1 MEDSWFT
8 VTAIDNSTFAIS
20 EYGHWEQVH
29 SFLLLGTYRAAL
41 IDTGLGIGNIRSITS
56 QLTTLPIDVLTTH
69 IHTDHIG
76 SHGEFERI
84 LVHEED
90 QHWLIHGIQGLS
102 LEQIRRNIG
111 RDITRQTPEGFDPST
126 YTPFQGEPAGLLHDG
141 DTLDLGGGRMI
152 TVYHTPGHSPGHLC
166 FFDNQRGFLFSGD
179 LLYDTMPVYAFYPST
194 NPADLT
200 RSLIR
205 ISEISGVLKVYGSHY
220 TLGLEPEIL
229 QEAKRAALYL
239 QEQGLDH
246 FGTGIHRFKG
256 FSVQF

>member
-1 MEDSWFT
+1 MNDSWFT

-29 SFLLLGTYRAAL
+29 SFLLLGADKAAL
-41 IDTGLGIGNIRSITS
+41 IDTGLGIGNIRSITD

-69 IHTDHIG
+69 VHTDHIG

-84 LVHEED
+84 YVHEAD
-90 QHWLIHGIQGLS
+90 QNWLIHGIQGLS
-102 LEQIRRNIG
+102 LEQIRRDIS
-111 RDITRQTPEGFDPST
+111 RDITRPTPETFDPST
-126 YTPFQGEPAGLLHDG
+126 YTPYQGQPAGLLRDG
-141 DTLDLGGGRMI
+141 DRMDLGGGRII

-166 FFDNQRGFLFSGD
+166 FWDERRGFLFSGD
-179 LLYDTMPVYAFYPST
+179 LLYDTLPVYAFYPST

-200 RSLIR
+200 RSLLR
-205 ISEISGVLKVYGSHY
+205 IADIEGVRKVYGSHH
-220 TLGLEPEIL
+220 TLGLDPEIL
-229 QEAKRAALYL
+229 LEAKRAARYL

-246 FGTGIHRFKG
+246 FGTGIHQFKG